1 LSLKI
6 DVLLVP
12 SNQPVG
18 GRKNGLV
25 HRPTGGLKRALC
37 ACASIAA
44 ILSALLPGSAFGATS
59 LLGAGAPPAISS
71 VSPVSG
77 PASGGTPVTI
87 IGTDFT
93 GATAVTFGSAD
104 AVGFTVDSTTQI
116 TAISPAGSGTVV
128 LAITTP
134 DGTSSTSGFDSFS
147 YTPAPAVS
155 SVSPASGPES
165 GGTSVAIT
173 GNDLAG
179 ATDVDFGAT
188 AAAAFTVDSATQI
201 TATSPAGSGTV
212 HVTVTTPGGTSAAG
226 SDDSFAYF
234 GQPAVSAVAP
244 NAGPTAGGTSVII
257 TGTNFGGASAVS
269 FGLAAATSFTI
280 DSSTQITATSPAGTG
295 TVDVRVVT
303 PGGTSATS
311 GADNFSYL
319 VAPTVTGVT
328 PSTGPAAGGTAVT
341 ITGTDLTGA
350 TDVSFGGSAA
360 IFTVDSS
367 TQISATSPA
376 GSGTVDIT
384 VTTAGG
390 TSATSPDDQFI
401 FTPPPTVTSV
411 SPNSG
416 SAVGGTSVTITGT
429 GFAGATAVSFGA
441 SAATTFTVDD
451 STHIT
456 ATSPAGSGTVDVIVT
471 TSDGT
476 SVTAGADHFSYV
488 GTPTVTGVDPNAG
501 PLAGGTSVIITGTGL
516 SGASAVDFG
525 STAATSFIV
534 DSATQITA
542 TSPAGSAGPVDVT
555 VTTLGGTSSTS
566 AADNFTYVAAPAV
579 SSVTP
584 SAGPTGGGTSVT
596 ITGTDLTGATAVSF
610 GASAATT
617 FTVDSATQITATS
630 PAGSIGSVDVTV
642 TAVGGTSSTS
652 SADQFSYV
660 AAPTVTGVSPS
671 GGPDSGG
678 TSVTITGTDFTNA
691 TVVSFGASAATT
703 FTVDSSTQI
712 TATSPVGSGTVA
724 VTVTTAGG
732 TSATTVD
739 DEFTYTGSPT
749 VTSVSPASGPTAGGT
764 SVTITGTNFAG
775 ASAVDFGSTAA
786 TSFIVDSATQVTA
799 TSPAGSAGPVDVTV
813 TTLGGTSGTSAADN
827 FTYVAAPTVSSV
839 APSAGPTSGG
849 TSVTITGTDFTGATA
864 LSFGSSAATTF
875 TVDSATQITATSPA
889 GSAGPVDVTVTTLGG
904 TSGTSASD
912 NFTYVAAPTVS
923 SVTPSAGPTGG
934 GTSVT
939 ITGTDLTGA
948 TAVSFG
954 ASAATTFTVD
964 SATQITATSPAG
976 SIGSVDVTL
985 TAVGGTSS
993 TSSADQFSYVAA
1005 PTVTGVSPSGGPDA
1019 GGTSVTITGTDFTDA
1034 TGVSFGSSP
1043 ASTFNVDSATQITAT
1058 SPSGSGTVQVT
1069 VTTDGG
1075 TSVTSSADQFTYSD
1089 ICTSASVDAGGASSA
1104 VIGAV
1109 VHLVAGSTGCPV
1121 PTYEFWLQ
1129 RPTGKWSV
1137 AQPFGGNIWDWN
1149 TTGYAAGVYTIH
1161 VWANQSGHST
1171 RTWEAF
1177 GELIFRLN
1185 SMAGSCTTA
1194 GLLPISGSPEQLA
1207 GADVAFTATSGGCTS
1222 PMYEYWVGSTNGT
1235 WTLTRSFSSA
1245 PSWTWHTTGKAP
1257 GVYEIHVWANQTG
1270 HSKSVWEA
1278 FASSTVTLTGCTS
1291 ATLDPT
1297 TASAAAGESIAMTAH
1312 SGGCPNPQYEFWVG
1326 YPNGT
1331 WHLIQGF
1338 GSASFNWS
1346 THGLAPGE
1354 YEVHVWANQQG
1365 ASTSTFE
1372 AFGSSTVTLTGCTS
1386 VTLSPASGSTPRGGS
1401 VTFTAMNP
1409 LGCPHPVYELWTL
1422 GPSHVWRLLIPFS
1435 SASSWTLPIPRN
1447 GTPGT
1452 YTLHVW
1458 ANNAN
1463 SSYKAYEAVG
1473 SATRKIT

>member
-525 STAATSFIV
+525 STAATSFI
-534 DSATQITA
+534 
-542 TSPAGSAGPVDVT
+542 
-555 VTTLGGTSSTS
+555 
-566 AADNFTYVAAPAV
+566 
-579 SSVTP
+579 
-584 SAGPTGGGTSVT
+584 
-596 ITGTDLTGATAVSF
+596 
-610 GASAATT
+610 
-617 FTVDSATQITATS
+617 
-630 PAGSIGSVDVTV
+630 
-642 TAVGGTSSTS
+642 
-652 SADQFSYV
+652 
-660 AAPTVTGVSPS
+660 
-671 GGPDSGG
+671 
-678 TSVTITGTDFTNA
+678 
-691 TVVSFGASAATT
+691 
-703 FTVDSSTQI
+703 
-712 TATSPVGSGTVA
+712 
-724 VTVTTAGG
+724 
-732 TSATTVD
+732 
-739 DEFTYTGSPT
+739 
-749 VTSVSPASGPTAGGT
+749 
-764 SVTITGTNFAG
+764 
-775 ASAVDFGSTAA
+775 
-786 TSFIVDSATQVTA
+786 
-799 TSPAGSAGPVDVTV
+799 
-813 TTLGGTSGTSAADN
+813 
-827 FTYVAAPTVSSV
+827 
-839 APSAGPTSGG
+839 
-849 TSVTITGTDFTGATA
+849 
-864 LSFGSSAATTF
+864 
-875 TVDSATQITATSPA
+875 VDSATQITATSPA